1 MKQHAYTLA
10 ELATIQSGIYGKA
23 ANDADLVYLQA
34 RHFDAHGHL
43 AVEELYAE
51 LSSKDVGEQHLLK
64 DGDVLFA
71 AKGGKNFAALYEAH
85 NPPAVAST
93 TFFVIRLKTNL
104 LLPAYLCWFL
114 NHAEVMQ
121 KLTSSAKGTSV
132 PAIGKSALVD
142 LKVLCPPLEIQQL
155 IAQIDR
161 LSQRATAIQ
170 EQLLL
175 LKHQATQ
182 KKLMRKLLNHA

>member
-10 ELATIQSGIYGKA
+10 QLATIQSGIYGKT

-34 RHFDAHGHL
+34 RHFDARGHL
-43 AVEELYAE
+43 AVAELYNE
-51 LSSKDVGEQHLLK
+51 LNSEDVSKQHLLQG
-64 DGDVLFA
+64 GDVLFA

-85 NPPAVAST
+85 NPAAVAST
-93 TFFVIRLKTNL
+93 TFFVIRLQTDL
-104 LLPAYLCWFL
+104 LLPAFLCWYL

-121 KLTSSAKGTSV
+121 KLTATAKGTSV
-132 PAIGKSALVD
+132 PAIGKAALAAVE
-142 LKVLCPPLEIQQL
+142 VICPSLETQQL
-155 IAQIDR
+155 IVQINS

-170 EQLLL
+170 ERLLL

-182 KKLMRKLLNHA
+182 QTLMRKLLNHA